1 MTTPVTPPAPAA
13 DTIFIQGL
21 RAEAVIGYY
30 PREKEF
36 KQALTLDV
44 EMTVPGPAVFTS
56 DRLHD
61 TLDYGR
67 VAQRIH
73 EELAATHF
81 RLLERVSEHLA
92 QMILTE
98 FPTSRVKLTIAK
110 LGIIAG
116 VARVGVSITR
126 VRDAT

>member
-1 MTTPVTPPAPAA
+1 
-13 DTIFIQGL
+13 
-21 RAEAVIGYY
+21 VIGYY

-67 VAQRIH
+67 VVQRIH

-116 VARVGVSITR
+116 VTR
-126 VRDAT
+126 CRALRGATMTCPETPSGWANRAMPRLRIS